1 MFGSQQA
8 IINFS
13 LFSFLPV
20 IIILFYV
27 YKRDRFPEPPR
38 TVFITLICITLSI
51 IIAIFAA
58 YALKRYKIRFKT
70 AFMQWLL
77 LAYMLPEFLFVL
89 PMFAIY
95 QSIGIYDTYIGMALI
110 YQVHVLPFSI
120 WMLRSFL
127 EEIPKEID
135 DAAYLDGCNP
145 FLAIYKIYLPLIIP
159 GIVATAILNGI
170 WVWNELAI
178 ALGLAFFDAQPITV
192 GVASFRGYAS
202 INWGGMTGS
211 AIESMIPM
219 ILFVTFAHKQIG
231 KGLTLGS
238 VKGLNMI
245 ALNNPKF
252 LLNNKTF
259 PTIYGRNLL
268 HELNII
274 IPNETLIVTMEDL
287 WDNFSSFFSKNVQV
301 HLVNNLDINSLDNDF
316 DKIKNFNAVV
326 GIGGGQALDNA
337 KFFSWKSNKK
347 LFQVPTSMSVNAA
360 FGHRFASRIDG
371 KINYIGRTVPEA
383 IYVDYDIIK

>member
-1 MFGSQQA
+1 MKKLSKYKHLITAYIVSFIA
-8 IINFS
+8 ISVTILPITW
-13 LFSFLPV
+13 LFLLSIKSKGETFTKPPKWVFDPTIQNYIDLWDNDLFKDTFVNSF
-20 IIILFYV
+20 
-27 YKRDRFPEPPR
+27 
-38 TVFITLICITLSI
+38 FITLISITLSI

-58 YALKRYKIRFKT
+58 YALKRYQIRFKT

-145 FLAIYKIYLPLIIP
+145 FQAIYKIYLPLIIP

-178 ALGLAFFDAQPITV
+178 ALGLTFFDAQPITV

-211 AIESMIPM
+211 AIISMIPM
-219 ILFVTFAHKQIG
+219 ILFAAFAQKHIV

-238 VKGLNMI
+238 VKG
-245 ALNNPKF
+245 
-252 LLNNKTF
+252 
-259 PTIYGRNLL
+259 
-268 HELNII
+268 
-274 IPNETLIVTMEDL
+274 
-287 WDNFSSFFSKNVQV
+287 
-301 HLVNNLDINSLDNDF
+301 
-316 DKIKNFNAVV
+316 
-326 GIGGGQALDNA
+326 
-337 KFFSWKSNKK
+337 
-347 LFQVPTSMSVNAA
+347 
-360 FGHRFASRIDG
+360 
-371 KINYIGRTVPEA
+371 
-383 IYVDYDIIK
+383 

>member
-1 MFGSQQA
+1 MKKLSKYKHLITAYIVSFVA
-8 IINFS
+8 IGVTIIPITW
-13 LFSFLPV
+13 LFLLSIKSKGETFTKPPKFLFNPTAQNY
-20 IIILFYV
+20 IDLWDNDLF
-27 YKRDRFPEPPR
+27 KDTFFNS
-38 TVFITLICITLSI
+38 VFITLISITLSI
-51 IIAIFAA
+51 VIAIFAA

-145 FLAIYKIYLPLIIP
+145 FQAIYKIYLPLIIP

-178 ALGLAFFDAQPITV
+178 ALGLTFFDAQPITV

-211 AIESMIPM
+211 AIISMIPM
-219 ILFVTFAHKQIG
+219 ILFAAFAQKHIV

-238 VKGLNMI
+238 VKG
-245 ALNNPKF
+245 
-252 LLNNKTF
+252 
-259 PTIYGRNLL
+259 
-268 HELNII
+268 
-274 IPNETLIVTMEDL
+274 
-287 WDNFSSFFSKNVQV
+287 
-301 HLVNNLDINSLDNDF
+301 
-316 DKIKNFNAVV
+316 
-326 GIGGGQALDNA
+326 
-337 KFFSWKSNKK
+337 
-347 LFQVPTSMSVNAA
+347 
-360 FGHRFASRIDG
+360 
-371 KINYIGRTVPEA
+371 
-383 IYVDYDIIK
+383 

>member
-1 MFGSQQA
+1 MNKLYKYKHLLTAYIVSFVA
-8 IINFS
+8 IGVTIIPITW
-13 LFSFLPV
+13 LFLLSIKSKGETFTKPPKWVFDPTIQNYIDLWDNDLFKDTFVNSF
-20 IIILFYV
+20 
-27 YKRDRFPEPPR
+27 
-38 TVFITLICITLSI
+38 FITLISITLSI

-58 YALKRYKIRFKT
+58 YALKRYQIRFKT

-145 FLAIYKIYLPLIIP
+145 FQAIYKIYLPLIIP

-178 ALGLAFFDAQPITV
+178 ALGLTFFDAQPITV

-211 AIESMIPM
+211 AIVSMIPM
-219 ILFVTFAHKQIG
+219 ILFVTFAQKHIV

-238 VKGLNMI
+238 VKG
-245 ALNNPKF
+245 
-252 LLNNKTF
+252 
-259 PTIYGRNLL
+259 
-268 HELNII
+268 
-274 IPNETLIVTMEDL
+274 
-287 WDNFSSFFSKNVQV
+287 
-301 HLVNNLDINSLDNDF
+301 
-316 DKIKNFNAVV
+316 
-326 GIGGGQALDNA
+326 
-337 KFFSWKSNKK
+337 
-347 LFQVPTSMSVNAA
+347 
-360 FGHRFASRIDG
+360 
-371 KINYIGRTVPEA
+371 
-383 IYVDYDIIK
+383 

>member
-1 MFGSQQA
+1 MKKLSKYKHLITAYIVSFIA
-8 IINFS
+8 IAVTILPITW
-13 LFSFLPV
+13 LFLLSIKSKGETFTKPPKWVFDPTIQNYIDLWDNDLFKDTFVNSF
-20 IIILFYV
+20 
-27 YKRDRFPEPPR
+27 
-38 TVFITLICITLSI
+38 FITLISITLSI

-58 YALKRYKIRFKT
+58 YALKRYQIRFKT

-145 FLAIYKIYLPLIIP
+145 FQAIYKIYLPLIIP

-178 ALGLAFFDAQPITV
+178 ALGLTFFEAQPITV

-211 AIESMIPM
+211 AIISMIPM
-219 ILFVTFAHKQIG
+219 ILFVTFAQKHIV

-238 VKGLNMI
+238 VKG
-245 ALNNPKF
+245 
-252 LLNNKTF
+252 
-259 PTIYGRNLL
+259 
-268 HELNII
+268 
-274 IPNETLIVTMEDL
+274 
-287 WDNFSSFFSKNVQV
+287 
-301 HLVNNLDINSLDNDF
+301 
-316 DKIKNFNAVV
+316 
-326 GIGGGQALDNA
+326 
-337 KFFSWKSNKK
+337 
-347 LFQVPTSMSVNAA
+347 
-360 FGHRFASRIDG
+360 
-371 KINYIGRTVPEA
+371 
-383 IYVDYDIIK
+383 

>member
-1 MFGSQQA
+1 MNKLYKYKHLVTAYIVSFVA
-8 IINFS
+8 IGVTIIPITW
-13 LFSFLPV
+13 LFLLSIKSKGETFTKPPKL
-20 IIILFYV
+20 LFNPTAQNYIDLWDNDLF
-27 YKRDRFPEPPR
+27 KDTFFNS
-38 TVFITLICITLSI
+38 VFITLISITLSI

-58 YALKRYKIRFKT
+58 YALKRYQIRFKT

-145 FLAIYKIYLPLIIP
+145 FQAIYKIYLPLIIP

-178 ALGLAFFDAQPITV
+178 ALGLTFFDAQPITV

-211 AIESMIPM
+211 AIISMIPM
-219 ILFVTFAHKQIG
+219 ILFVTFAQKHIV

-238 VKGLNMI
+238 VKG
-245 ALNNPKF
+245 
-252 LLNNKTF
+252 
-259 PTIYGRNLL
+259 
-268 HELNII
+268 
-274 IPNETLIVTMEDL
+274 
-287 WDNFSSFFSKNVQV
+287 
-301 HLVNNLDINSLDNDF
+301 
-316 DKIKNFNAVV
+316 
-326 GIGGGQALDNA
+326 
-337 KFFSWKSNKK
+337 
-347 LFQVPTSMSVNAA
+347 
-360 FGHRFASRIDG
+360 
-371 KINYIGRTVPEA
+371 
-383 IYVDYDIIK
+383 

>member
-1 MFGSQQA
+1 MKKLSKYKHLITAYIVSFIA
-8 IINFS
+8 IAVTILPITW
-13 LFSFLPV
+13 LFLLSIKSKGETFTKPPKWVFDPTIQNYIDLWDNDLFKDTFVNSF
-20 IIILFYV
+20 
-27 YKRDRFPEPPR
+27 
-38 TVFITLICITLSI
+38 FITLISIPLSI

-58 YALKRYKIRFKT
+58 YALKRYQIRFKT

-145 FLAIYKIYLPLIIP
+145 FQAIYKIYLPLIIP

-178 ALGLAFFDAQPITV
+178 ALRLTFFDAQPITV

-211 AIESMIPM
+211 AIISMIPM
-219 ILFVTFAHKQIG
+219 ILFVAFAQKHIV

-238 VKGLNMI
+238 VKG
-245 ALNNPKF
+245 
-252 LLNNKTF
+252 
-259 PTIYGRNLL
+259 
-268 HELNII
+268 
-274 IPNETLIVTMEDL
+274 
-287 WDNFSSFFSKNVQV
+287 
-301 HLVNNLDINSLDNDF
+301 
-316 DKIKNFNAVV
+316 
-326 GIGGGQALDNA
+326 
-337 KFFSWKSNKK
+337 
-347 LFQVPTSMSVNAA
+347 
-360 FGHRFASRIDG
+360 
-371 KINYIGRTVPEA
+371 
-383 IYVDYDIIK
+383 

>member
-1 MFGSQQA
+1 MNKLYKYKHLVTAYIVSFVA
-8 IINFS
+8 IGVTIIPITW
-13 LFSFLPV
+13 LFLLSIKSKGETFTKPPKFLFNPTAQNY
-20 IIILFYV
+20 IDLWDNDLF
-27 YKRDRFPEPPR
+27 KDTFFNS
-38 TVFITLICITLSI
+38 VFITLISITLSI

-145 FLAIYKIYLPLIIP
+145 FQAIYKIYLPLIIP

-178 ALGLAFFDAQPITV
+178 ALGLTFFDAQPITV

-211 AIESMIPM
+211 ALVSMIPM
-219 ILFVTFAHKQIG
+219 ILFAAFAQKHIV

-238 VKGLNMI
+238 VKG
-245 ALNNPKF
+245 
-252 LLNNKTF
+252 
-259 PTIYGRNLL
+259 
-268 HELNII
+268 
-274 IPNETLIVTMEDL
+274 
-287 WDNFSSFFSKNVQV
+287 
-301 HLVNNLDINSLDNDF
+301 
-316 DKIKNFNAVV
+316 
-326 GIGGGQALDNA
+326 
-337 KFFSWKSNKK
+337 
-347 LFQVPTSMSVNAA
+347 
-360 FGHRFASRIDG
+360 
-371 KINYIGRTVPEA
+371 
-383 IYVDYDIIK
+383 